1 MTLKLPLPC
10 RFRCPT
16 QELAME
22 ALKVLEKEGVVWNNG
37 GKPTSLPFHCNNIYS
52 LHLDEHGH
60 LLYSH
65 SINGWDY
72 QESITTTIS
81 INDVLK
87 LSANKATVSA
97 NILDLF

>member
-16 QELAME
+16 RELAIE
-22 ALKVLEKEGVVWNNG
+22 ALKVLEKGGVVVNGG
-37 GKPTSLPFHCNNIYS
+37 GKPTSLSDRDIYS
-52 LHLDEHGH
+52 LHLDERGH

-65 SINGWDY
+65 GIYGWNY

-81 INDVLK
+81 INDVLR
-87 LSANKATVSA
+87 LSTNKATVSA

>member
-1 MTLKLPLPC
+1 MTLKLPFPC

-16 QELAME
+16 RELAIE
-22 ALKVLEKEGVVWNNG
+22 ALKVLEKIGVVCNGG
-37 GKPTSLPFHCNNIYS
+37 GKPTSLSDRNIYS
-52 LHLDEHGH
+52 LHLNEHGY

-72 QESITTTIS
+72 QEPITTTIS
-81 INDVLK
+81 INDVLR
-87 LSANKATVSA
+87 LSTNKATTVSV

>member
-16 QELAME
+16 RELTIE
-22 ALKVLEKEGVVWNNG
+22 ALKVLEKEGVVWNGG
-37 GKPTSLPFHCNNIYS
+37 GKPTSLPFQDIYS
-52 LHLDEHGH
+52 LHLDEHGR

-81 INDVLK
+81 INDVLR
-87 LSANKATVSA
+87 LSTNKTTVST

>member
-16 QELAME
+16 RELTME
-22 ALKVLEKEGVVWNNG
+22 ALKVLEKEGVVWNGG
-37 GKPTSLPFHCNNIYS
+37 GKPTSLPFRDIYS
-52 LHLDEHGH
+52 LHLDEHGR

-81 INDVLK
+81 INDVLR
-87 LSANKATVSA
+87 LSTNKATVSA
-97 NILDLF
+97 NILGLF